1 MASGNYH
8 GITLGGAYDN
18 GWETY
23 YKCNIQSAATDMDC
37 RHYFYGDIKFGN
49 GKIKSLLNFDDNVG
63 VAWGGNTGLR
73 YWNNN
78 ATYGAGLYLGITAN
92 SCNTYVVGN
101 SITMRCDT
109 WVQNHSLYIR
119 KGYLDIDDGYGICCT
134 GTIAFRW
141 VNGNGLFVGMDAYNL
156 KLVGSNIYAN
166 GSPVAVT
173 SDERKKENIVPLS
186 ERYLSVIK
194 NITPVSFNYTS
205 DIALSG
211 RTHTG
216 FTAQNVLEAMKKQ
229 VLAPLSSL
237 HSLM

>member
-1 MASGNYH
+1 
-8 GITLGGAYDN
+8 
-18 GWETY
+18 
-23 YKCNIQSAATDMDC
+23 MDC

-49 GKIKSLLNFDDNVG
+49 GKIKSMLNFDDNVG

-73 YWNNN
+73 YWSNN

-92 SCNTYVVGN
+92 SRNTYVVGN

-119 KGYLDIDDGYGICCT
+119 KGYLDIDDGCGICCT

-166 GSPVAVT
+166 GSPRCRNV
-173 SDERKKENIVPLS
+173 RRPKKYRSTFRTIFKCYKKYNACIVQLYK
-186 ERYLSVIK
+186 RYSVK
-194 NITPVSFNYTS
+194 RQDTQASRHKTC
-205 DIALSG
+205 LK
-211 RTHTG
+211 
-216 FTAQNVLEAMKKQ
+216 L
-229 VLAPLSSL
+229 
-237 HSLM
+237 